1 MKKVMKKVITIL
13 CICLL
18 LTGCEEA
25 SENNEG
31 NNQQKESKQKKSEFV
46 TIEDGW
52 DYRVVYNRDTKVMY
66 VMSNGT
72 HNHGTFTLLVNE
84 DGTPMVYEGSEGEE

>member
-1 MKKVMKKVITIL
+1 MKKVIKKLITIL

-18 LTGCEEA
+18 LTGCGET

-46 TIEDGW
+46 TVENGW
-52 DYRVVYNRDTKVMY
+52 NYKVVYHRDSKVMY
-66 VMSNGT
+66 VVSWGSYNI
-72 HNHGTFTLLVNE
+72 GTFTLLVNA
-84 DGTPMVYEGSEGEE
+84 DGTPMVYEESEE